1 MTTIFS
7 NEKVL
12 SQSAEL
18 ADAFLSR
25 FLGLMGKTSLPP
37 DYCLILTPCSSIHMA
52 FMKIPLD
59 VAYLDRSG
67 VVIALEYNLQ
77 PWSIGKIHKGAYT
90 VLEAEVEGILRTL
103 KVGDTVSWG

>member
-1 MTTIFS
+1 MAFLKQ
-7 NEKVL
+7 NDRNL

-18 ADAFLSR
+18 ADTFLSR
-25 FLGLMGKTSLPP
+25 FLGLMGKTDLPS

-67 VVIALEYNLQ
+67 VVIALEFNLQ
-77 PWSIGKIHKGAYT
+77 PWSIGRIHKGAYS
-90 VLEAEVEGILRTL
+90 VLEAGVEGMLRTL
-103 KVGDTVSWG
+103 NVGDTVSWG

>member
-1 MTTIFS
+1 MSTIFN
-7 NEKVL
+7 NEKVI
-12 SQSAEL
+12 SESAEL
-18 ADAFLSR
+18 ADSFLSR
-25 FLGLMGKTSLPP
+25 FLGLMGKTDIPP

-67 VVIALEYNLQ
+67 VVIALEFNLQ

-90 VLEAEVEGILRTL
+90 VLEAGVEGMVRTL